1 VRNNAIE
8 FEVFMTEEEL
18 SELISKS
25 YKKGQIDGF
34 DTAFDLIIEI
44 VIEYKETMKK
54 ITLKMN

>member
-1 VRNNAIE
+1 
-8 FEVFMTEEEL
+8 MTEEEL